1 MHLPPGCQHSWCSLS
16 WSSPPSLS
24 FGARAKHQH
33 GASLAGGDALSGN
46 SDVPSVAML
55 QEQAVVGLVQLGGS
69 STGRTQ
75 HWEMSVNSALCY
87 WRVSTSRCLIIPA
100 LIKDWVG
107 GASAF
112 PLGSEGSAAPA
123 VPPGAAAAFA
133 HTLPLLHPEL
143 KLQPCTVALKAAL
156 LLVTG
161 SCQEI
166 WDRLLLKCLLGADFC
181 SSRTAES
188 L

>member
-1 MHLPPGCQHSWCSLS
+1 MLSVLVFPSQSELRSPSQAPARCQPG
-16 WSSPPSLS
+16 
-24 FGARAKHQH
+24 R
-33 GASLAGGDALSGN
+33 GDALSGN
-46 SDVPSVAML
+46 SDVPSLAML
-55 QEQAVVGLVQLGGS
+55 REQAVVGLVQLGGS

-87 WRVSTSRCLIIPA
+87 WRVSTPRCLIIPA

-107 GASAF
+107 GSFCFSSGITGKCSSCSASCQCSH
-112 PLGSEGSAAPA
+112 GR
-123 VPPGAAAAFA
+123 GAAAAFA
-133 HTLPLLHPEL
+133 HTQPLLHPEL